1 VKAWTARMPSV
12 SSTKTMGKFDGVLF
26 AEGGELAQFYGRVK
40 KSVAGEKLKQFG
52 GLAKAEEQAKFVLSL
67 LPAVEL
73 PKVEASTSIIDIEK
87 AREYKEKGNDLFRR
101 NMFIEA
107 MEQYTLAIQH
117 CPVNEENPEDPI
129 NKDYSIFFANRS
141 AAMDHAGRFE
151 SCIHDIDLSLK
162 YGYPR
167 ELWYK
172 IYKRKGHACIKM
184 KQYLVAKVALETALK
199 NVGRSDIKKEKD
211 RDNYRTRVRKQMTVF
226 NVTKT
231 LYNCEFVE
239 RAESTLAGGALEDRG
254 LSRKL
259 KIQEDGS
266 KKALVASEAVDVE
279 DHLVS
284 IDPYVAV
291 VNVSGGRAGGKIC
304 PHTLEKM
311 FHPVPCSFGSLQT
324 FGTFEARDEA
334 NKSYHRFEWK
344 VLAALQR
351 VGVLERAQLALRMVT
366 KLQPGQVSSI
376 VDALE
381 SSKSELP
388 TELAAVAKTFRLPV
402 EKATDDE
409 KLVSTSL
416 AVFFLRC
423 LEVSGFTKAGSG
435 PGLTKDQLAVFSLL
449 QRAILV
455 ALFHT
460 KEIILYDVPKEKKNF
475 LEGEVAIHVSGF
487 GIYPDIYELEEAGT
501 GPESPVIRWFLDKK
515 MVITAFRKVE
525 AGNPVYLVQE
535 LPKEPKPK
543 TQANDMITFRCANEL
558 CTVSFPLKENTKE
571 KIISCPLDDCGIKT
585 NIWERLK
592 LIQKLKKDFASA
604 KEEFKKN
611 DVSMAK
617 DIIKLTIDEWDRIIL
632 RPYREVDQL
641 QALLV
646 KCLMCEIADQERS
659 VVEGNQF
666 GMMIS
671 KKHKIDVMPKD
682 EPEGMEGM
690 TSKMIEINK
699 VR

>member
-1 VKAWTARMPSV
+1 
-12 SSTKTMGKFDGVLF
+12 
-26 AEGGELAQFYGRVK
+26 
-40 KSVAGEKLKQFG
+40 VA
-52 GLAKAEEQAKFVLSL
+52 
-67 LPAVEL
+67 
-73 PKVEASTSIIDIEK
+73 
-87 AREYKEKGNDLFRR
+87 
-101 NMFIEA
+101 
-107 MEQYTLAIQH
+107 
-117 CPVNEENPEDPI
+117 
-129 NKDYSIFFANRS
+129 
-141 AAMDHAGRFE
+141 
-151 SCIHDIDLSLK
+151 
-162 YGYPR
+162 
-167 ELWYK
+167 
-172 IYKRKGHACIKM
+172 
-184 KQYLVAKVALETALK
+184 
-199 NVGRSDIKKEKD
+199 
-211 RDNYRTRVRKQMTVF
+211 
-226 NVTKT
+226 
-231 LYNCEFVE
+231 
-239 RAESTLAGGALEDRG
+239 
-254 LSRKL
+254 
-259 KIQEDGS
+259 
-266 KKALVASEAVDVE
+266 
-279 DHLVS
+279 

-324 FGTFEARDEA
+324 FGTFAARDEA
-334 NKSYHRFEWK
+334 NRSYHRFEWK

-351 VGVLERAQLALRMVT
+351 VGVIERAQLALRMVT
-366 KLQPGQVSSI
+366 KLQPSQVSSI
-376 VDALE
+376 VDALA
-381 SSKSELP
+381 SPKSAVPAEL
-388 TELAAVAKTFRLPV
+388 EAVAKTFRLPV
-402 EKATDDE
+402 DKATDDE
-409 KLVSTSL
+409 KLVSTTL
-416 AVFFLRC
+416 ALFFLRC
-423 LEVSGFTKAGSG
+423 LEVSDFTKAGSG
-435 PGLTKDQLAVFSLL
+435 PGLSKDQLAVFTLL

-455 ALFHT
+455 ALYHT
-460 KEIILYDVPKEKKNF
+460 KEIVLYDVPKEKKNF
-475 LEGEVAIHVSGF
+475 LDGEVAIHVCGF
-487 GIYPDIYELEEAGT
+487 GIYPGIHELEQAAA
-501 GPESPVIRWFLDKK
+501 GPESPVIKWFLDKK

-525 AGNPVYLVQE
+525 AGNQVCLVEKQPE
-535 LPKEPKPK
+535 DPKPK
-543 TQANDMITFRCANEL
+543 NQANDMITFRCANEL

>member
-1 VKAWTARMPSV
+1 MPV
-12 SSTKTMGKFDGVLF
+12 SSTRMGKFDGVLF
-26 AEGGELAQFYGRVK
+26 AEGGELAQFYGRIK

-52 GLAKAEEQAKFVLSL
+52 GLAKAEEQAKFVLGL
-67 LPAVEL
+67 LPAAEP
-73 PKVEASTSIIDIEK
+73 PKVEASTSIRDIEK
-87 AREYKEKGNDLFRR
+87 AREYKENGNDLFRK
-101 NMFIEA
+101 NMFLEA
-107 MEQYTLAIQH
+107 LDQYTLAIQH
-117 CPVNEENPEDPI
+117 CPVNEENPEDPN
-129 NKDYSIFFANRS
+129 NKDYSIFLANRS
-141 AAMDHAGRFE
+141 AAFDHAGRFE

-211 RDNYRTRVRKQMTVF
+211 RDNYRMRVRKQMTVF

-239 RAESTLAGGALEDRG
+239 RTESTLAGGALEDRG
-254 LSRKL
+254 ISKKL

-266 KKALVASEAVDVE
+266 KKALVASEDVDVE
-279 DHLVS
+279 DNIVS

-324 FGTFEARDEA
+324 FGTFDARDEA
-334 NKSYHRFEWK
+334 NRSYHRFEWK

-351 VGVLERAQLALRMVT
+351 VGVIERAQLALRMVT
-366 KLQPGQVSSI
+366 KLEPSQVSSI
-376 VDALE
+376 VDALG
-381 SSKSELP
+381 SSKSVIPAELE
-388 TELAAVAKTFRLPV
+388 TVAKTFRLPV
-402 EKATDDE
+402 DKATDDE
-409 KLVSTSL
+409 KLVATTL
-416 AVFFLRC
+416 ALFFLRC
-423 LEVSGFTKAGSG
+423 LEVADFTKAGSG
-435 PGLTKDQLAVFSLL
+435 AGLSKDQLAAFTLL

-460 KEIILYDVPKEKKNF
+460 KEITLLDVPKEKKNF
-475 LEGEVAIHVSGF
+475 LDGEVAIHVSGF
-487 GIYPDIYELEEAGT
+487 GIYPDIYELEQAAA
-501 GPESPVIRWFLDKK
+501 GPESPVIKWFLDKK

-525 AGNPVYLVQE
+525 AGSPVCLVEEQA
-535 LPKEPKPK
+535 KDPKPK
-543 TQANDMITFRCANEL
+543 NQANDMITFRCANEL
-558 CTVSFPLKENTKE
+558 CSVSFPLKENTKE

-592 LIQKLKKDFASA
+592 LIQKLKRDFASG

-646 KCLMCEIADQERS
+646 KCLLCQIADQERS

-690 TSKMIEINK
+690 SSKMIEINK

>member
-1 VKAWTARMPSV
+1 MPVSSARMA
-12 SSTKTMGKFDGVLF
+12 GKFDGVLF

-40 KSVAGEKLKQFG
+40 KALAGEKLKQFG
-52 GLAKAEEQAKFVLSL
+52 GLTKAEEQAKFVLGL
-67 LPAVEL
+67 LPAAEP
-73 PKVEASTSIIDIEK
+73 PKVEASTSIRDIEK
-87 AREYKEKGNDLFRR
+87 AREYKEKGNDFFRK

-107 MEQYTLAIQH
+107 LDQYTLAIQH
-117 CPVNEENPEDPI
+117 CPVNEENPEDPN

-141 AAMDHAGRFE
+141 AAYDHAGRFE
-151 SCIHDIDLSLK
+151 SCIHDIDLALK

-254 LSRKL
+254 MSKKL
-259 KIQEDGS
+259 TLQEDGA
-266 KKALVASEAVDVE
+266 KKALVASEAVDVD
-279 DHLVS
+279 DHLVAL
-284 IDPYVAV
+284 DPYVAL

-366 KLQPGQVSSI
+366 NLQPAQVSTILSAI
-376 VDALE
+376 E
-381 SSKSELP
+381 SSKSVVP
-388 TELAAVAKTFRLPV
+388 TELETAAKTFRLPV
-402 EKATDDE
+402 DKATDDD
-409 KLVSTSL
+409 KLVSTTL
-416 AVFFLRC
+416 ALFFLNC
-423 LEVSGFTKAGSG
+423 LEVSGFTKAGSKE
-435 PGLTKDQLAVFSLL
+435 GLSKDQLAIFSLL

-455 ALFHT
+455 ALYHT
-460 KEIILYDVPKEKKNF
+460 KDMTLYEVPKEKKNF
-475 LEGEVAIHVSGF
+475 LDGEVVIHVSGF
-487 GIYPDIYELEEAGT
+487 GIYPDIYELEQAGT
-501 GPESPVIRWFLDKK
+501 GPESPVIKWFLDKK

-525 AGNPVYLVQE
+525 AGNQVCLVEEQ
-535 LPKEPKPK
+535 LKEPKPK
-543 TQANDMITFRCANEL
+543 AQANDMITFRCANEL
-558 CTVSFPLKENTKE
+558 CNVSFPLKENTKE

-617 DIIKLTIDEWDRIIL
+617 DILKLTIDEWDRIIL

-641 QALLV
+641 QSLLV
-646 KCLMCEIADQERS
+646 KCLQCEIADQERS

-671 KKHKIDVMPKD
+671 KKHKIDVMPTDVPK
-682 EPEGMEGM
+682 EMEGM